1 MPVATVT
8 TSTVW
13 NPRSAWT
20 GPSLQTV
27 IAAAGMKPGAKQLRV
42 TALDNFESV
51 IPLSDLA
58 TYKPVLAHSLNA
70 KQLKGSKYGP
80 LYVVFPR
87 DDHSELLNPAAEAK
101 MVWAVCKI
109 NVE

>member
-1 MPVATVT
+1 
-8 TSTVW
+8 
-13 NPRSAWT
+13 
-20 GPSLQTV
+20 
-27 IAAAGMKPGAKQLRV
+27 MKPGAKQLRV

-51 IPLSDLA
+51 IPLSDLP
-58 TYKPVLAHSLNA
+58 TYKPVLAHSLNS

-87 DDHSELLNPAAEAK
+87 DDHNELLNPAAEAK